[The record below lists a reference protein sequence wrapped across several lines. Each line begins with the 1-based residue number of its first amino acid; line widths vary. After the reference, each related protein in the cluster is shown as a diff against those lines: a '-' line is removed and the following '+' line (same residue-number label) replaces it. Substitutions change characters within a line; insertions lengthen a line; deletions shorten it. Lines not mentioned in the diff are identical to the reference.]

1 MQDIRCGHCQRKLA
15 EGRYIE
21 ITIKCPR
28 CGTMNSLRA
37 ASPTPERRR
46 APTPGE
52 NHGRQSDHPLAGRK
66 APPGR
71 QAHPAF
77 PTA

>member
-28 CGTMNSLRA
+28 CRAYNTLKAAEPPTANA
-37 ASPTPERRR
+37 ASVKQGKQHATAVQRRLPQTPADSR
-46 APTPGE
+46 A
-52 NHGRQSDHPLAGRK
+52 
-66 APPGR
+66 
-71 QAHPAF
+71 
-77 PTA
+77 